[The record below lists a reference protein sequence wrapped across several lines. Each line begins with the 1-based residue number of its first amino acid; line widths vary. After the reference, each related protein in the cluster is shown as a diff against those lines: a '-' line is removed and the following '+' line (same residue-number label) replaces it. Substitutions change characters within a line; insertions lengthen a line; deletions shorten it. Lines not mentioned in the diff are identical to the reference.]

1 MEDLTPF
8 TIYLIMQA
16 DVAIEMLTFAL
27 FITGLFAVFFAF
39 LYFYGGK
46 EFEENWRV
54 LAGKMLPRIFSIGAL
69 ILLVVG
75 VSPSTKTLV
84 AMYAIPSAITAA
96 NGLELDDTAKKSVKA
111 VNKLLDAYL
120 KEEAPND

>member
-16 DVAIEMLTFAL
+16 NSVLKIFVFGMVASGLVSAIF
-27 FITGLFAVFFAF
+27 FIGVFIAMS
-39 LYFYGGK
+39 
-46 EFEENWRV
+46 EEDH
-54 LAGKMLPRIFSIGAL
+54 GAL
-69 ILLVVG
+69 KTCKRILKLSVPVVIFCILALG
-75 VSPSTKTLV
+75 IFPSTKTLV
-84 AMYAIPSAITAA
+84 TMYAVPAAIKVAD
-96 NGLELDDTAKKSVKA
+96 GLELDDTAKKSVKA